1 MRGGR
6 REFHPASLPGRLGVP
21 TPITPGEYVGS
32 ALMNGRAIGRR
43 TSVLLFAAAMTAAA
57 CAPESGVTSDSAAKI
72 DGTDASGPTA
82 STVPPGTS
90 PNSAGL
96 PTLSTPDPDTVTG
109 TLDNGLRYLIR
120 DNDNPGGKAE
130 LRLAVDAGSVLEDER
145 QLGGAHFLEHMLF
158 NGTERFPKNE
168 LIDVLRSFGAG
179 FGADIN
185 ARTSYDET
193 VYELTVPNDD
203 EIVETGLDILEDW
216 LSFATIDPDD
226 VEAERGIV
234 LDEWR
239 SRSQTSN
246 GRVFDEFASFHLAG
260 SDYDGRSPIG
270 GQEAIGSITA
280 DDLRRFYDD
289 WYRPDLAS
297 VIVVGE
303 IDPDEVETW
312 IVDRFAD
319 ATSRGDGPAR
329 VDVLVE
335 PATTTRVDVVGD
347 PELAEGFVRVAL
359 PLPAEPVVPESVEV
373 DEQRSILE
381 GLAFQMI
388 ATRLD
393 NRALRGDAPFER
405 AGASSASLVRGL
417 DAPEITVDVSGDGV
431 DASVQAVADEF
442 ERVERFGFTRSEF
455 DRAVGSRR
463 SSAEQN
469 FESRGSRQD
478 VSFADEYVRH
488 VLEDEWYV
496 TAEQEFAF
504 VEAVLDA
511 ATPESVADVFSGR
524 VAEAGVYAF
533 VAVPDEEIGLVGTV
547 EELAGVIDGADDR
560 VLEPPVE
567 EEAFGDVLMVRPDPV
582 EEVSE
587 GYLAAD
593 PFTDALD
600 PVVLEFPNGAQV
612 SLNTTT
618 IVERQVFFE
627 ARSPGGLA
635 AVADADVPDA
645 SALGDVI
652 GDSGAGDFDRVA
664 LDAFLDDKSVSFAP
678 SIDPFTDGMFGTAA
692 TDDLEIL
699 FQLVHLLMTDAR
711 ADEAAVDRYVD
722 NQLPFAL
729 DPSIDAGYAAVDALL
744 NARYGEQRFLLPTPE
759 TLATVDAAGIERV
772 AGERFGDAGDWSFS
786 FSGDYDV
793 DEAIELARAYVGS
806 LPSTGTADPLSFDEP
821 PPPDGAVVAE
831 AEAGQGETAS
841 VSFLYTAAA
850 SSARRDDIL
859 ARVVREVIGNRLTD
873 FIREELGDSYSP
885 FAAVD
890 LGGGETPTV
899 ETYISVSTAPDLAD
913 DVSEAVLEQLASLRA
928 DGPSEQE
935 FRNASA
941 TVAEQLDFINN
952 VQINDEVLAVL
963 VDPDGSASFDEFT
976 NQPFLIQTIT
986 SDDVRAAIEA
996 WTSATDYIEVR
1007 VTPVG

>member
-1 MRGGR
+1 
-6 REFHPASLPGRLGVP
+6 
-21 TPITPGEYVGS
+21 
-32 ALMNGRAIGRR
+32 MNGRRSGRR
-43 TSVLLFAAAMTAAA
+43 TLVLLAAVAVVAAA
-57 CAPESGVTSDSAAKI
+57 CTPESDVTSDSAVEI
-72 DGTDASGPTA
+72 DGTDAPGPTA
-82 STVPPGTS
+82 SSTPPVTS
-90 PNSAGL
+90 PTSAGL
-96 PTLSTPDPDTVTG
+96 PTLTTPDPDTVTG

-145 QLGGAHFLEHMLF
+145 QLGGAHFVEHMLF
-158 NGTERFPKNE
+158 NGTEQFPKNE

-203 EIVETGLDILEDW
+203 DIVETGLDILEEW
-216 LSFATIDPDD
+216 LSFATIDPGD
-226 VEAERGIV
+226 VEDERGIV

-260 SDYDGRSPIG
+260 SGYDGRSPIG
-270 GQEAIGSITA
+270 GREAIESITA

-297 VIVVGE
+297 VIVVGD
-303 IDPDEVETW
+303 IDPDEVEAW

-319 ATSRGDGPAR
+319 ATSRGDSPAR
-329 VDVLVE
+329 ADVFVE
-335 PATTTRVDVVGD
+335 PATATRVEVVGD
-347 PELAEGFVRVAL
+347 PELAEGFVGVAL
-359 PLPAEPVVPESVEV
+359 PMSADPVVPESAEV

-393 NRALRGDAPFER
+393 NEALRGDAPFER
-405 AGASSASLVRGL
+405 AGASSASFVRGL
-417 DAPEITVDVSGDGV
+417 DAPEITVDVSGDGA

-442 ERVERFGFTRSEF
+442 ERVERFGFTQSEL
-455 DRAVGSRR
+455 DRVVGSSR
-463 SSAEQN
+463 SSAEQD

-478 VSFADEYVRH
+478 VSYANEYVRH

-496 TAEQEFAF
+496 TADQEFAF
-504 VEAVLDA
+504 VDAVLDA
-511 ATPESVADVFSGR
+511 ATPESVADVFSDR
-524 VAEAGVYAF
+524 ADEAGVHAF
-533 VAVPDEEIGLVGTV
+533 IAVPDDELEMVGTA
-547 EELAGVIDGADDR
+547 EELAVAIDGAADR
-560 VLEPPVE
+560 ELEPPVA
-567 EEAFGDVLMVRPDPV
+567 EEALGDVLMARPDPV

-587 GYLAAD
+587 GRLATD

-645 SALGDVI
+645 AALGDVI
-652 GDSGAGDFDRVA
+652 GDSGVGEFDRVA
-664 LDAFLDDKSVSFAP
+664 LDAFLDDKSVSLSP
-678 SIDPFTDGMFGTAA
+678 SVDPFTDGMFGTAA
-692 TDDLEIL
+692 TDDLEVL

-722 NQLPFAL
+722 DQLPFAQ
-729 DPSIDAGYAAVDALL
+729 DPSIDAGYAEFDALL
-744 NARYGEQRFLLPTPE
+744 NARYDEPRFLLPTPE
-759 TLATVDAAGIERV
+759 TLATVDAAAIDRV

-793 DEAIELARAYVGS
+793 DDAIELARAYVGS
-806 LPSTGTADPLSFDEP
+806 LPSTGTADPLNFDEP

-831 AEAGQGETAS
+831 AQAGQGDTAN
-841 VSFLYTAAA
+841 VSFLYTASA

-859 ARVVREVIGNRLTD
+859 ARVVREVISNRLTD
-873 FIREELGDSYSP
+873 FIREGLGDSYSP

-890 LGGGETPTV
+890 LGGGEKPAV
-899 ETYISVSTAPDLAD
+899 ETYISVSTAPELAD
-913 DVSEAVLEQLASLRA
+913 EVSVAVLEQLAALRA
-928 DGPSEQE
+928 EGPSEQD
-935 FRNASA
+935 FTNASV

-952 VQINDEVLAVL
+952 AQINDEVLAVL
-963 VDPDGSASFDEFT
+963 VDPGGNASFDEFT
-976 NQPFLIQTIT
+976 TQPLLIQTIT
-986 SDDVRAAIEA
+986 ADDVRGAIEA
-996 WTSATDYIEVR
+996 WTSSTDYIEVR
-1007 VTPVG
+1007 VTPIG

>member
-1 MRGGR
+1 MSGRHGGR
-6 REFHPASLPGRLGVP
+6 RTL
-21 TPITPGEYVGS
+21 
-32 ALMNGRAIGRR
+32 
-43 TSVLLFAAAMTAAA
+43 VLLAAAAVTVAA
-57 CAPESGVTSDSAAKI
+57 CTPDSGVTSDSSVDN
-72 DGTDASGPTA
+72 DGSGAPSQTA
-82 STVPPGTS
+82 SSSPPITS
-90 PNSAGL
+90 PPITSPTSAGL
-96 PTLSTPDPDTVTG
+96 PSLTTPDPATVTG
-109 TLDNGLRYLIR
+109 TLDNGLRYMIR

-203 EIVETGLDILEDW
+203 DIIETGLDILEDW

-260 SDYDGRSPIG
+260 SDYDERSPIG
-270 GQEAIGSITA
+270 GREAIESIAA

-312 IVDRFAD
+312 IIDRFAD
-319 ATSRGDGPAR
+319 ATSRGESPAR
-329 VDVLVE
+329 EDVLVE
-335 PATTTRVDVVGD
+335 SATTTRVDVVGD

-359 PLPAEPVVPESVEV
+359 PLPADPVVPESTEV

-381 GLAFQMI
+381 GLAFQMV

-393 NRALRGDAPFER
+393 NEALRGDAPFER
-405 AGASSASLVRGL
+405 AGASSASFVRGL
-417 DAPEITVDVSGDGV
+417 DAPEITVDVGGDGV

-442 ERVERFGFTRSEF
+442 ERVERFGFTRSEL

-463 SSAEQN
+463 SSAEQS

-478 VSFADEYVRH
+478 VSYANEYVRH
-488 VLEDEWYV
+488 VLEGEWYV
-496 TAEQEFAF
+496 IAEQEFAF

-511 ATPESVADVFSGR
+511 ATPESVAEVLNGR
-524 VAEAGVYAF
+524 AAEAGVHAF
-533 VAVPDEEIGLVGTV
+533 VAVPDEELDLVGTAD
-547 EELAGVIDGADDR
+547 ELAAVIDGAGDR
-560 VLEPPVE
+560 ALEPPVE
-567 EEAFGDVLMVRPDPV
+567 EEALGDVLIVRPDPV
-582 EEVSE
+582 EEVSAE
-587 GYLAAD
+587 YLAAD

-612 SLNTTT
+612 SFNTTT

-627 ARSPGGLA
+627 ARSPGGLG
-635 AVADADVPDA
+635 AVADADVADA

-652 GDSGAGDFDRVA
+652 GDSGAGQFDRVA
-664 LDAFLDDKSVSFAP
+664 LDAFLDDKSVSLAP
-678 SIDPFTDGMFGTAA
+678 SVDQFTDSMFGTAA

-722 NQLPFAL
+722 DQLPFAL
-729 DPSIDAGYAAVDALL
+729 DPSIDAGYAEFDALL
-744 NARYGEQRFLLPTPE
+744 NARYDEPRFLLPTPE

-793 DEAIELARAYVGS
+793 DSAIELARAYVGS
-806 LPSTGTADPLSFDEP
+806 LPSNGAADPLSFDEP
-821 PPPDGAVVAE
+821 PPPAGTVVAE
-831 AEAGQGETAS
+831 AEAGQGDAAN
-841 VSFLYTAAA
+841 VSFLYTA
-850 SSARRDDIL
+850 SATSDRRDDIL

-873 FIREELGDSYSP
+873 FIREELADSYSP

-890 LGGGETPTV
+890 LGGGETPAV
-899 ETYISVSTAPDLAD
+899 ETYISVSTAPELAD
-913 DVSEAVLEQLASLRA
+913 RVSGAVLEQLASLRV
-928 DGPSEQE
+928 DGPTGPE
-935 FRNASA
+935 FTNASA

-952 VQINDEVLAVL
+952 AQINDEVLAVL
-963 VDPDGSASFDEFT
+963 VDPGGNASFDEFIT
-976 NQPFLIQTIT
+976 QPLLIQTIT
-986 SDDVRAAIEA
+986 ADDVRAAIEA
-996 WTSATDYIEVR
+996 WISPTEYIEVR
-1007 VTPVG
+1007 VAPVG